1 MKKNLFA
8 IAVLTIVALA
18 ACANSGKKTAS
29 TANAEEAKMTSVE
42 TAKSIEFQP
51 FDIVERSNTVA
62 DYSKWRS
69 AFNTDSVARKA
80 SGMEFI
86 VVGRGLEKNN
96 DLLVV
101 FKVSDV
107 KKAKAFFADPRL
119 KPLMEKSGV
128 ISKPEA
134 EYFHVIRF
142 DPNGKEKQWVTIT
155 HKVKDF
161 DAWVK
166 VFDAEGPATR
176 ATYGL
181 ADVVLAR
188 GIDDPNLV
196 HIVFD
201 IKDMAKAK
209 ARIGDPALQ
218 KLMMDAG
225 VEGAPKIGFYV
236 DGE

>member
-1 MKKNLFA
+1 MLP
-8 IAVLTIVALA
+8 
-18 ACANSGKKTAS
+18 
-29 TANAEEAKMTSVE
+29 VE
-42 TAKSIEFQP
+42 TVKAPEFQP
-51 FDIVERSNTVA
+51 FDVVERSNSVK
-62 DYSKWRS
+62 DYIKWMS
-69 AFNTDSVARKA
+69 IFNTDSVARKA
-80 SGMEFI
+80 NGMNLI
-86 VVGRGLEKNN
+86 VVGRSLEKKN
-96 DLLVV
+96 DLVV
-101 FKVSDV
+101 VLKISDV

-119 KPLMEKSGV
+119 KPLMEKAGV
-128 ISKPEA
+128 ISMPTS

-155 HKVKDF
+155 HKVKNF

-209 ARIGDPALQ
+209 ARIGDPAFQ